1 MKKRYIF
8 VAVIAVI
15 AIYEIA
21 VTPAPTK
28 FQPYLPGIE
37 EVRPWLQINCRSV
50 GHDIGKCKATI
61 DALEGSG
68 ADALKLAAGI
78 ASDDLSGRHY
88 WLHIAAQNGN
98 PEAMRLLAQALA
110 ELPDEKYGR
119 VHRIRARFWLENAV
133 RAGDREAANLLPQM
147 HTVSKEEAAAYSIKD
162 PANSNPTLICG
173 PMPWWRYIALLW
185 GDHDIRSSANQ
196 SANLPCEAVSEFEI
210 NALRGET
217 NWRVSAGRLASFI
230 LLIQYIPS
238 NHHIYWRTIAAEN
251 GDPRDAGNLGS
262 YTAMPA
268 EGGAE
273 MKIRGRYWL
282 RKAVAAL
289 DAGDY
294 NDIFRRELKKV
305 KDQDLATEWL
315 SDKP

>member
-8 VAVIAVI
+8 AAVIAVI

-88 WLHIAAQNGN
+88 WLHIAAQNGS
-98 PEAMRLLAQALA
+98 PEAMRLLSQALA

-119 VHRIRARFWLENAV
+119 VHRIRARFWIENAV

-147 HTVSKEEAAAYSIKD
+147 QNVSKEEAAEHSIKH
-162 PANSNPTLICG
+162 PANPNPTLICG
-173 PMPWWRYIALLW
+173 PMPWWRYFALLW
-185 GDHDIRSSANQ
+185 GDHDIRLSTNQ
-196 SANLPCEAVSEFEI
+196 SANLPCEAVFEYEM
-210 NALRGET
+210 NALRGEK
-217 NWRVSAGRLASFI
+217 NWRLSARRLRSFI
-230 LLIQYIPS
+230 LFIQDIS
-238 NHHIYWRTIAAEN
+238 DNHLIYWQTVAAEN
-251 GDPRDAGNLGS
+251 GELGDAGNLGS
-262 YTAMPA
+262 YLARSA
-268 EGGAE
+268 KVGAE
-273 MKIRGRYWL
+273 IKMRGRFWL
-282 RKAVAAL
+282 RKAVN
-289 DAGDY
+289 AGND
-294 NDIFRRELKKV
+294 NDIVREELKKV
-305 KDQDLATEWL
+305 EDQDLASGWL